1 MQRSVTARVS
11 TVSMRITKLE
21 HATLVVEEGGHR
33 LVIDPG
39 GLTNPIL
46 GLEGV
51 QVIVITHEHADHWT
65 ADQLRRILEINR
77 NVVVFGP
84 EGVAKAVEGVDVVA
98 VHAGETHDYG
108 DFVLKFFGGRH
119 AVIHP
124 SIPVVDNVGVLVNN
138 RLYYPGDSFTIPED
152 VVVETL
158 AAPAGAPWMKISEA
172 MDYVTAVAPKR
183 AFPTHDG
190 VLSAAGKAL
199 ANDRLRAVTEA
210 AGGQYYP
217 LQSGDWID
225 V

>member
-1 MQRSVTARVS
+1 
-11 TVSMRITKLE
+11 MRITKLE

-39 GLTNPIL
+39 SLTNPIL
-46 GLEGV
+46 GLEAV

-84 EGVAKAVEGVDVVA
+84 EGVARAIEGFDVVA
-98 VHAGETHDYG
+98 VHPGETHDHG

-124 SIPVVDNVGVLVNN
+124 SIPVVDNVGVLVND
-138 RLYYPGDSFTIPED
+138 RLFYPGDSFTVPEGVQVD
-152 VVVETL
+152 TL
-158 AAPAGAPWMKISEA
+158 AAPAGAPWLKISEA

-183 AFPTHDG
+183 AFGTHEG
-190 VLSAAGKAL
+190 VLSVAGRGL
-199 ANDRLRAVTEA
+199 SHDRLKGVTEA
-210 AGGQYYP
+210 AGGEYFA
-217 LQSGDWID
+217 LQADESID
-225 V
+225 I